1 MKPLLVVVDMQID
14 FISGALGTKEA
25 ETIVP
30 AVIQRIREFPG
41 DVVYTRDTHGTD
53 YLSTQEGKHLPV
65 VHCISGTAGWEIHPD
80 VLQAGYGKTVKIID
94 KPTFG
99 SQALCRFAETE
110 NYDAI
115 ELIGLCTD
123 ICVISN
129 AMLCK
134 AAFPEANIVIDAAL
148 CACVTP
154 ESHDTALNAMRLCQM
169 EILHQG
175 EEPWRK

>member
-25 ETIVP
+25 EKIVP

-53 YLSTQEGKHLPV
+53 YLSTQEGKHLPI

-80 VLQAGYGKTVKIID
+80 VLQAGYGKTVQIID

-99 SQALCRFAETE
+99 SAGAVSFCR
-110 NYDAI
+110 NR
-115 ELIGLCTD
+115 EL
-123 ICVISN
+123 
-129 AMLCK
+129 
-134 AAFPEANIVIDAAL
+134 
-148 CACVTP
+148 
-154 ESHDTALNAMRLCQM
+154 
-169 EILHQG
+169 
-175 EEPWRK
+175 

>member
-30 AVIQRIREFPG
+30 AVIQRIQEFPG

-80 VLQAGYGKTVKIID
+80 VLQAGYGKTVQIID

-129 AMLCK
+129 ALLVK
-134 AAFPEANIVIDAAL
+134 AALPEVPIIVDAAC
-148 CACVTP
+148 CAGVTP
-154 ESHDTALNAMRLCQM
+154 ESHENALNAMKMCQ
-169 EILHQG
+169 IDIV
-175 EEPWRK
+175 R

>member
-41 DVVYTRDTHGTD
+41 DVVYTRDTHGAD

-80 VLQAGYGKTVKIID
+80 VLQAGYGKTVQIID

-129 AMLCK
+129 ALCLK
-134 AAFPEANIVIDAAL
+134 AALWETTIGVRPSC
-148 CACVTP
+148 CAGVTP
-154 ESHDTALNAMRLCQM
+154 ESHNNALSALQMCQIDLLGD
-169 EILHQG
+169 E
-175 EEPWRK
+175 K